1 MVIEMNKLEQLIN
14 EFCPEGGEYKAL
26 GELGEFY
33 SGLNGKSKDDF
44 NNGNAKFITYMN
56 VFSNPSLK
64 IDIDDKVKIEKNEN
78 QNTIQ
83 YGDVI
88 FTGSSE
94 TPEECG
100 MSSVLTST
108 IDEKLYLNSFCFGF
122 RFYDEKLMLPEFSKY
137 VFRSSEIRKQIKRTA
152 SGVTR
157 FNISKKKME
166 KVTIPLPPILVQE
179 EIVRILD
186 KFTELAAELATEL
199 AARKQQYEYYKSSLL
214 TFGNEIEWKSLGDVC
229 IVQAGGTPSKNE
241 RLYWENGNIKWL
253 SSTVCKN
260 QKNVDEITNYITEQG
275 LLKSSARMMKANTT
289 LVALV
294 GATIGKVAFL
304 PFKAAINQN
313 IAGIYPIN
321 DNDLDPSY
329 IYYACT
335 MLYPKFLE
343 FSSGKLAM
351 ANLSFV
357 RNLKIPVPPLEEQ
370 QCIVDTLDHFEKLCN
385 DISEGLPAEIEARQK
400 QYEYYRDK
408 LLTFK
413 KKEAVENEQL

>member
-1 MVIEMNKLEQLIN
+1 M
-14 EFCPEGGEYKAL
+14 
-26 GELGEFY
+26 
-33 SGLNGKSKDDF
+33 
-44 NNGNAKFITYMN
+44 
-56 VFSNPSLK
+56 
-64 IDIDDKVKIEKNEN
+64 
-78 QNTIQ
+78 
-83 YGDVI
+83 
-88 FTGSSE
+88 
-94 TPEECG
+94 
-100 MSSVLTST
+100 
-108 IDEKLYLNSFCFGF
+108 
-122 RFYDEKLMLPEFSKY
+122 
-137 VFRSSEIRKQIKRTA
+137 
-152 SGVTR
+152 
-157 FNISKKKME
+157 
-166 KVTIPLPPILVQE
+166 
-179 EIVRILD
+179 D

>member
-14 EFCPEGGEYKAL
+14 EFCPEGVEYKAL

-166 KVTIPLPPILVQE
+166 KVTIPLPPILVHE
-179 EIVRILD
+179 EIVRIVD

>member
-14 EFCPEGGEYKAL
+14 EFCPEGVEYKAL

-122 RFYDEKLMLPEFSKY
+122 RFYDEKLMFPEFSKY

>member
-14 EFCPEGGEYKAL
+14 EFCPEGVEYKAL

-241 RLYWENGNIKWL
+241 CLYWENGNIKWL

>member
-14 EFCPEGGEYKAL
+14 EFCPEGVEYKAL

>member
-1 MVIEMNKLEQLIN
+1 M
-14 EFCPEGGEYKAL
+14 
-26 GELGEFY
+26 GEFY

>member
-14 EFCPEGGEYKAL
+14 EFCPEGVEYKAL

-33 SGLNGKSKDDF
+33 SGL